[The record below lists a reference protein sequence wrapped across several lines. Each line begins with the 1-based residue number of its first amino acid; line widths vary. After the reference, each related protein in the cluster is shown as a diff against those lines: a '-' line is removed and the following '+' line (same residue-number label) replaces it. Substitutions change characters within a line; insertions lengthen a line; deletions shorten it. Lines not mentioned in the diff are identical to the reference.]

1 MNLHSQHRYW
11 LLLFSLLLAA
21 CASPKFQQDAKSGS
35 VLNDLHTY
43 QWRSVDVDIA
53 GANKAQVQQ
62 LLDEELLRQ
71 GYRQVTQ
78 GTPDMLLDVQAFSRV
93 SQGGSTGI
101 GIGIG
106 LPVGRGGSIGL
117 GTSQIMGRNKQEG
130 VIVLDITR
138 ADSNALVWR
147 GSAESLPLNYFEPAK
162 EQQLRD
168 SLSRLLAQF
177 PR

>member
-1 MNLHSQHRYW
+1 MTLPSLHRHW
-11 LLLFSLLLAA
+11 LLLFSLLLTA
-21 CASPKFQQDAKSGS
+21 CASPKFQQDAKSGA
-35 VLNDLHTY
+35 VLTDLHTY
-43 QWRSVDVDIA
+43 QWRSVAVDIP
-53 GANKAQVQQ
+53 GANQAQVQK

-71 GYRQVTQ
+71 GYRQVE
-78 GTPDMLLDVQAFSRV
+78 GTPDMLLDLQAFSRV

-138 ADSNALVWR
+138 ADSNTLVWR
-147 GSAESLPLNYFEPAK
+147 GNAESLPLNYFEPVK

-168 SLSRLLAQF
+168 SLGRLLAQF
-177 PR
+177 RQP